1 MNRKFISPIVE
12 GQGEVAAVP
21 LLIRRI
27 FAEYGDNITPD
38 INYPIKVKSGSFLH
52 DESYF
57 DRYVTL
63 AAAKAAQSNG
73 EVLIL
78 LDCEDDCP
86 AVLGPSL
93 LARAQSVRSDVPYHV
108 VLAHREYET
117 WFLAS
122 ASSLEGRGLPQ
133 GVVPHPV
140 PEAIRGA
147 KEWLGKAMGQSY
159 DPIKHQASF
168 TAQFDLQKAR
178 TVPSFNRLIK
188 KLLS

>member
-12 GQGEVAAVP
+12 GHGEVAAVP

-27 FAEYGDNITPD
+27 FAESGTTTIPD
-38 INYPIKVKSGSFLH
+38 INHPIRIKSGSFLH

-57 DRYVTL
+57 RRYVDL
-63 AAAKAAQSNG
+63 AASKAAQANG
-73 EVLIL
+73 EVLII

-93 LARAQSVRSDVPYHV
+93 LARAQSVRGDVPYHV

-122 ASSLEGRGLPQ
+122 AESLRGRGLPQ
-133 GVVPHPV
+133 DVIAPADPQ
-140 PEAIRGA
+140 AIRGA
-147 KEWLGKAMGQSY
+147 KEWLGTAIGQSY
-159 DPIKHQASF
+159 DPIIHQASF
-168 TAQFDLQKAR
+168 TANFDIQQAR
-178 TVPSFNRLIK
+178 AVPSFDRLITK
-188 KLLS
+188 ILS